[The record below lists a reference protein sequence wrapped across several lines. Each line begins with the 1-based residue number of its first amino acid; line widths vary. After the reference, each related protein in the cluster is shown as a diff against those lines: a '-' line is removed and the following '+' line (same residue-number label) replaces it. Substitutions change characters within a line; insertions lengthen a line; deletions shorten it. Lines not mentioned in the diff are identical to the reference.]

1 MIAGNVYINF
11 NEGLRGIEK
20 CIAAGTWEARL
31 RRVADDRVVLK
42 LLTAK

>member
-1 MIAGNVYINF
+1 MYLSETFINF

-20 CIAAGTWEARL
+20 CVAAGTWEARL